1 MKKNHMFSKLLFLS
15 CSALLFA
22 ACGNAGT
29 ATDSST
35 ASATD
40 SDLPD
45 KVVIA
50 TLEMPNDEGIAKAE
64 GYFEDEM
71 GVPIE
76 IVQFESGK
84 AINQAMVSGAVDFGL
99 TGSGSAVLGIASGI
113 PIEMI
118 WIHETLGSVEALA
131 AKSALNA
138 TSLEDLKGKNIGVPF
153 ASTAHYSLLR
163 AITASGFEES
173 DFSLIDLQPSDIFAA
188 WQRGDIDAA
197 YVWEPT
203 LSLLLEDG
211 NIVLHSGDV
220 AEMGFMTANVEIV
233 RSEFGEAY
241 PEIVEKYIA
250 SVDKAVTMYRED
262 PDQAIAIIAE
272 QLNITEESAKLQ
284 MEGQNWISAAEQ
296 LDAANLG
303 TTDAVGSMAATMLDM
318 GQFYLDQG
326 NITELPSEDI
336 FAEGINTS
344 FIEAYLDSKE

>member
-22 ACGNAGT
+22 ACGGASS

-35 ASATD
+35 ASAD
-40 SDLPD
+40 GDLPE

-64 GYFEDEM
+64 GYFEDEL
-71 GVPIE
+71 GVPVE
-76 IVQFESGK
+76 VVQFESGK

-131 AKSALNA
+131 AKNALNA

-163 AITASGFEES
+163 AITASGFEET
-173 DFSLIDLQPSDIFAA
+173 DFTLIDLQPSDIFAA

-203 LSLLLEDG
+203 LSELLADG

-220 AEMGFMTANVEIV
+220 AEMGYMTANVEIV

-250 SVDKAVTMYRED
+250 SVDKAVTLYRED
-262 PDQAIAIIAE
+262 PDQAISIIAKS
-272 QLNITEESAKLQ
+272 LNITEESAKLQ
-284 MEGQNWISAAEQ
+284 MEGQNWISAEEQ

-303 TTDAVGSMAATMLDM
+303 TSEAVGAMAATMLDM

-326 NITELPSEDI
+326 NITDLPSEEA
-336 FAEGINTS
+336 FAEGINTTY
-344 FIEAYLDSKE
+344 IQAYLDSKE

>member
-22 ACGNAGT
+22 ACGGADS

-35 ASATD
+35 ASAD
-40 SDLPD
+40 GDLPE

-64 GYFEDEM
+64 GYFEDEL
-71 GVPIE
+71 GVPVE
-76 IVQFESGK
+76 VVQFESGK

-163 AITASGFEES
+163 AITASGFEET
-173 DFSLIDLQPSDIFAA
+173 DFTLIDLQPSDIFAA

-203 LSLLLEDG
+203 LSQLLADG

-220 AEMGFMTANVEIV
+220 AEMGYMTANVEIV

-250 SVDKAVTMYRED
+250 SVDKAVTLYRED
-262 PDQAIAIIAE
+262 PEQAISIIAE

-284 MEGQNWISAAEQ
+284 MEGQNWISAEEQ

-303 TTDAVGSMAATMLDM
+303 TSEAVGAMAATMLDM

-326 NITELPSEDI
+326 NITDLPSAEA
-336 FAEGINTS
+336 FAEGINTTY
-344 FIEAYLDSKE
+344 IQAYLDSKE

>member
-1 MKKNHMFSKLLFLS
+1 MKKTHMFSKLLFLS

-22 ACGNAGT
+22 ACGGADS

-35 ASATD
+35 ASAD
-40 SDLPD
+40 GALPD
-45 KVVIA
+45 KVIIA

-118 WIHETLGSVEALA
+118 WIHEKLGSVESLV
-131 AKSALNA
+131 AKNELNA

-163 AITASGFEES
+163 AITASGFEET
-173 DFSLIDLQPSDIFAA
+173 DFVLIDLQPSDIFAA

-197 YVWEPT
+197 YIWEPT
-203 LSLLLEDG
+203 LSELLTDG

-220 AEMGFMTANVEIV
+220 AEMGYMTANVEIV
-233 RSEFGEAY
+233 HSEFGEAY
-241 PEIVEKYIA
+241 PEIVAKYIA
-250 SVDKAVTMYRED
+250 AVDKAVTLYRED

-284 MEGQNWISAAEQ
+284 MEGQNWISAEEQ

-303 TTDAVGSMAATMLDM
+303 TSDAVGAMAATMSDM

-326 NITELPSEDI
+326 NITASPSEAD
-336 FAEGINTS
+336 FAEGINTTY
-344 FIEAYLDSKE
+344 IEAYLDSKE

>member
-22 ACGNAGT
+22 ACGSADS

-35 ASATD
+35 ASAD
-40 SDLPD
+40 GDLPD
-45 KVVIA
+45 KVIIA

-71 GVPIE
+71 GVLIE

-118 WIHETLGSVEALA
+118 WIHETLGSVESLV
-131 AKSALNA
+131 AKSDLNA

-163 AITASGFEES
+163 AITASGFEET
-173 DFSLIDLQPSDIFAA
+173 DFALIDLQPSDLFAA

-197 YVWEPT
+197 YIWEPT
-203 LSLLLEDG
+203 LSELLADG

-220 AEMGFMTANVEIV
+220 AEMGYMTANVEIV

-250 SVDKAVTMYRED
+250 CIDTAVTLYRED
-262 PDQAIAIIAE
+262 PEQAIAIIAE

-284 MEGQNWISAAEQ
+284 MEGQNWISAEEQ

-303 TTDAVGSMAATMLDM
+303 TSDAVGAMAATMFDM

-326 NITELPSEDI
+326 NITDLPSEAD
-336 FAEGINTS
+336 FAAGINTTY
-344 FIEAYLDSKE
+344 IEAYLDSKE

>member
-22 ACGNAGT
+22 ACGSADS

-35 ASATD
+35 ASAD
-40 SDLPD
+40 GDLPD
-45 KVVIA
+45 KVIIA

-71 GVPIE
+71 GVLIE
-76 IVQFESGK
+76 IVQFENGK

-131 AKSALNA
+131 AKNALNA

-163 AITASGFEES
+163 AITASGFEET
-173 DFSLIDLQPSDIFAA
+173 DFALIDLQPSDLFAA

-197 YVWEPT
+197 YIWEPT
-203 LSLLLEDG
+203 LSELLADG

-220 AEMGFMTANVEIV
+220 AEMGYMTANVEIV

-250 SVDKAVTMYRED
+250 CIDKAVTLYRED
-262 PDQAIAIIAE
+262 PEQAIAIIAE

-284 MEGQNWISAAEQ
+284 MEGQNWISAEEQ

-303 TTDAVGSMAATMLDM
+303 TSDAVGAMAATMFDM

-326 NITELPSEDI
+326 NITDLPSEAD
-336 FAEGINTS
+336 FAAGINTTY
-344 FIEAYLDSKE
+344 IEAYLDSKE

>member
-22 ACGNAGT
+22 ACGSADG
-29 ATDSST
+29 ASDSST
-35 ASATD
+35 ASAD
-40 SDLPD
+40 GDLPA

-64 GYFEDEM
+64 GYFEDEL
-71 GVPIE
+71 GVPVE
-76 IVQFESGK
+76 VVQFESGK

-118 WIHETLGSVEALA
+118 WIHETLGSVESLV
-131 AKSALNA
+131 AKNKLNA

-163 AITASGFEES
+163 AITASGLEET

-197 YVWEPT
+197 YIWEPT
-203 LSLLLEDG
+203 LSELLADG

-220 AEMGFMTANVEIV
+220 AEMGYMTANVEIV

-250 SVDKAVTMYRED
+250 CVDKAVTLYRED
-262 PDQAIAIIAE
+262 PEQAIAIIAK

-284 MEGQNWISAAEQ
+284 MEGQNWISAEEQ

-303 TTDAVGSMAATMLDM
+303 TSEAVGAMAATMSDM

-326 NITELPSEDI
+326 NITESPSEEA
-336 FAEGINTS
+336 FAEGINTTY
-344 FIEAYLDSKE
+344 IQAYLDSKE

>member
-22 ACGNAGT
+22 ACGGADS

-35 ASATD
+35 ASAD
-40 SDLPD
+40 GDLPE

-64 GYFEDEM
+64 GYFEDEL
-71 GVPIE
+71 GVPVE
-76 IVQFESGK
+76 VVQFESGK

-163 AITASGFEES
+163 AITASGFEET
-173 DFSLIDLQPSDIFAA
+173 DFTLIDLQPSDIFAA

-203 LSLLLEDG
+203 LSELLADG

-220 AEMGFMTANVEIV
+220 AEMGYMTANVEIV

-250 SVDKAVTMYRED
+250 SVDKAVTLYRED
-262 PDQAIAIIAE
+262 PDQAISIIAKS
-272 QLNITEESAKLQ
+272 LNITEESAKLQ

-303 TTDAVGSMAATMLDM
+303 TSEAVGAMAATMLDM

-326 NITELPSEDI
+326 NITDLPSEEA
-336 FAEGINTS
+336 FAEGINTTY
-344 FIEAYLDSKE
+344 IQAYLDSKE

>member
-22 ACGNAGT
+22 ACGGASS

-35 ASATD
+35 ASAD
-40 SDLPD
+40 GDLPE

-64 GYFEDEM
+64 GYFEDEL
-71 GVPIE
+71 GVPVE
-76 IVQFESGK
+76 VVQFESGK

-131 AKSALNA
+131 AKNALNA

-163 AITASGFEES
+163 AITASGFEET
-173 DFSLIDLQPSDIFAA
+173 DFTLIDLQPSDIFAA

-203 LSLLLEDG
+203 LSELLADG

-220 AEMGFMTANVEIV
+220 AEMGYMTANVEIV

-250 SVDKAVTMYRED
+250 SVDKAVTLYRED
-262 PDQAIAIIAE
+262 PDQAISIIAKS
-272 QLNITEESAKLQ
+272 LNITEESAKLQ
-284 MEGQNWISAAEQ
+284 MEGQNLISAAEQ

-303 TTDAVGSMAATMLDM
+303 TSEAVGAMAATMLDM

-326 NITELPSEDI
+326 NITDLPSEEA
-336 FAEGINTS
+336 FAEGINTTY
-344 FIEAYLDSKE
+344 IQAYLDSKE

>member
-22 ACGNAGT
+22 ACGSADS

-35 ASATD
+35 ASAD
-40 SDLPD
+40 GDLPD
-45 KVVIA
+45 KVIIA

-71 GVPIE
+71 GVLIE

-118 WIHETLGSVEALA
+118 WIHETLGSVESLV
-131 AKSALNA
+131 AKSDLNA

-163 AITASGFEES
+163 AITASGFEET
-173 DFSLIDLQPSDIFAA
+173 DFALIDLQPSDLFAA
-188 WQRGDIDAA
+188 WQRGDIDAT
-197 YVWEPT
+197 YIWEPT
-203 LSLLLEDG
+203 LSELLADG

-220 AEMGFMTANVEIV
+220 AEMGYMTANVEIV

-250 SVDKAVTMYRED
+250 CIDKAVTLYRED
-262 PDQAIAIIAE
+262 PEQAIAIIAE

-284 MEGQNWISAAEQ
+284 MEGQNWISAEEQ

-303 TTDAVGSMAATMLDM
+303 TSDAVGAMAATMFDM

-326 NITELPSEDI
+326 NITDLPSEAD
-336 FAEGINTS
+336 FAAGINTTY
-344 FIEAYLDSKE
+344 IEAYLDSKE

>member
-22 ACGNAGT
+22 ACGSADS

-35 ASATD
+35 ASAD
-40 SDLPD
+40 GDLPD
-45 KVVIA
+45 KVIIA

-118 WIHETLGSVEALA
+118 WIHETLGSVESLV
-131 AKSALNA
+131 AKSDLNA

-163 AITASGFEES
+163 AITASGFEET
-173 DFSLIDLQPSDIFAA
+173 DFTLIDLQPSDIFAA

-203 LSLLLEDG
+203 LSELLADG

-220 AEMGFMTANVEIV
+220 AEMGYMTANVEIV

-250 SVDKAVTMYRED
+250 SVDKAVTLYRED
-262 PDQAIAIIAE
+262 PDQAISIIAKS
-272 QLNITEESAKLQ
+272 LNITEESAKLQ

-303 TTDAVGSMAATMLDM
+303 TSDAVGAMAATMFDM

-326 NITELPSEDI
+326 NITDLPSEAD
-336 FAEGINTS
+336 FAAGINTTY
-344 FIEAYLDSKE
+344 IEAYLDSKE

>member
-1 MKKNHMFSKLLFLS
+1 
-15 CSALLFA
+15 
-22 ACGNAGT
+22 
-29 ATDSST
+29 
-35 ASATD
+35 
-40 SDLPD
+40 
-45 KVVIA
+45 
-50 TLEMPNDEGIAKAE
+50 
-64 GYFEDEM
+64 
-71 GVPIE
+71 
-76 IVQFESGK
+76 
-84 AINQAMVSGAVDFGL
+84 MVSGAVDFGL

-131 AKSALNA
+131 AKNALNA

-163 AITASGFEES
+163 AITASGFEET
-173 DFSLIDLQPSDIFAA
+173 DFTLIDLQPSDIFAA

-203 LSLLLEDG
+203 LSELLADG

-220 AEMGFMTANVEIV
+220 AEMGYMTANVEIV

-250 SVDKAVTMYRED
+250 SVDKAVTLYRED
-262 PDQAIAIIAE
+262 PDQAISIIAKS
-272 QLNITEESAKLQ
+272 LNITEESAKLQ

-303 TTDAVGSMAATMLDM
+303 TSEAVGAMAATMLDM

-326 NITELPSEDI
+326 NITDLPSEEA
-336 FAEGINTS
+336 FAEGINTTY
-344 FIEAYLDSKE
+344 IQAYLDSKE

>member
-22 ACGNAGT
+22 ACGSADS

-35 ASATD
+35 ASAD
-40 SDLPD
+40 GDLPD
-45 KVVIA
+45 KVIIA

-118 WIHETLGSVEALA
+118 WIHETLGSVESLV
-131 AKSALNA
+131 AKSDLNA

-163 AITASGFEES
+163 AITASGFEET
-173 DFSLIDLQPSDIFAA
+173 DFALIDLQPSDLFAA

-197 YVWEPT
+197 YIWEPT
-203 LSLLLEDG
+203 LSELLADG

-220 AEMGFMTANVEIV
+220 AEMGYMTANVEIV

-250 SVDKAVTMYRED
+250 CIDKAVTLYRED
-262 PDQAIAIIAE
+262 PEQAIAIIAE

-284 MEGQNWISAAEQ
+284 MEGQNWISAEEQ

-303 TTDAVGSMAATMLDM
+303 TSDAVGAMAATMFDM

-326 NITELPSEDI
+326 NITDLPSEAD
-336 FAEGINTS
+336 FAAGINTTY
-344 FIEAYLDSKE
+344 IEAYLDSKE

>member
-1 MKKNHMFSKLLFLS
+1 MKKNQLFSKLLFLS

-22 ACGNAGT
+22 ACGNAGS

-35 ASATD
+35 ASADGDT
-40 SDLPD
+40 PK

-50 TLEMPNDEGIAKAE
+50 TLSMPNDEGIAKAE

-84 AINQAMVSGAVDFGL
+84 EINQAMVSGAVDFGL

-131 AKSALNA
+131 AKSELNA

-220 AEMGFMTANVEIV
+220 AEMGYMTANVEIV

-241 PEIVEKYIA
+241 PELVEKYIA

-262 PDQAIAIIAE
+262 PDQAIAIIAK

-336 FAEGINTS
+336 FAAGINTS
-344 FIEAYLDSKE
+344 FIEAYLDSIE

>member
-22 ACGNAGT
+22 ACGGADS

-35 ASATD
+35 ASAD
-40 SDLPD
+40 GDLPD
-45 KVVIA
+45 KVIIA

-71 GVPIE
+71 GVPVE

-138 TSLEDLKGKNIGVPF
+138 TSLEDLKGKNVGVPF

-163 AITASGFEES
+163 AITASGFEET
-173 DFSLIDLQPSDIFAA
+173 DFTLIDLQPSDIFAA

-203 LSLLLEDG
+203 LSELLADG

-220 AEMGFMTANVEIV
+220 AEMGYMTANVEIV
-233 RSEFGEAY
+233 HSEFGEAY

-250 SVDKAVTMYRED
+250 AVDKAVTLYRED
-262 PDQAIAIIAE
+262 PDQAIAIIAK

-284 MEGQNWISAAEQ
+284 MEGQNWISAEEQ

-303 TTDAVGSMAATMLDM
+303 TSDAVGAMAATMYDM

-326 NITELPSEDI
+326 NITESPSEED
-336 FAEGINTS
+336 FAEGINTTYV
-344 FIEAYLDSKE
+344 EAYLDSKE

>member
-22 ACGNAGT
+22 ACGGADS

-35 ASATD
+35 ASAD
-40 SDLPD
+40 GDLPD
-45 KVVIA
+45 KVIIA

-71 GVPIE
+71 GVPVE

-163 AITASGFEES
+163 AITASGFEET
-173 DFSLIDLQPSDIFAA
+173 DFTLIDLQPSDIFAA

-203 LSLLLEDG
+203 LSELLADG

-220 AEMGFMTANVEIV
+220 AEMGYMTANVEIV
-233 RSEFGEAY
+233 HSEFGEAY
-241 PEIVEKYIA
+241 PEMVEKYIA
-250 SVDKAVTMYRED
+250 AVDKAVTLYRED
-262 PDQAIAIIAE
+262 PDQAISIIAE

-284 MEGQNWISAAEQ
+284 MEGQNWISAEEQ

-303 TTDAVGSMAATMLDM
+303 TSEAVGAMAATMLDM

-326 NITELPSEDI
+326 NITELPSEEA
-336 FAEGINTS
+336 FAEGINTTY
-344 FIEAYLDSKE
+344 IQAYLDSKE

>member
-22 ACGNAGT
+22 ACGSADS

-35 ASATD
+35 ASAD
-40 SDLPD
+40 GDLPD
-45 KVVIA
+45 KVIIA

-71 GVPIE
+71 GVLIE

-118 WIHETLGSVEALA
+118 WIHETLGSVESLV
-131 AKSALNA
+131 AKSDLNA

-163 AITASGFEES
+163 AITASGFEET
-173 DFSLIDLQPSDIFAA
+173 DFTLIDLQPSDIFAA

-203 LSLLLEDG
+203 LSELLADG

-220 AEMGFMTANVEIV
+220 AEMGYMTANVEIV

-250 SVDKAVTMYRED
+250 CIDKAVTLYRED
-262 PDQAIAIIAE
+262 PEQAIAIIAE

-284 MEGQNWISAAEQ
+284 MEGQNWISAEEQ

-303 TTDAVGSMAATMLDM
+303 TSDAVGAMAATMFDM

-326 NITELPSEDI
+326 NITDLPSEAD
-336 FAEGINTS
+336 FAAGINTTY
-344 FIEAYLDSKE
+344 IEAYLDSKE

>member
-22 ACGNAGT
+22 ACGGASS

-35 ASATD
+35 ASAD
-40 SDLPD
+40 GDLPE

-64 GYFEDEM
+64 GYFEDEL
-71 GVPIE
+71 GVPVE
-76 IVQFESGK
+76 VVQFESGK

-131 AKSALNA
+131 AKNALNA

-163 AITASGFEES
+163 AITASGFEET
-173 DFSLIDLQPSDIFAA
+173 DFTLIDLQPSDIFAA

-203 LSLLLEDG
+203 LSELLADG

-220 AEMGFMTANVEIV
+220 AEMGYMTANVEIV

-250 SVDKAVTMYRED
+250 SVDKAVTLYRED
-262 PDQAIAIIAE
+262 PDQAISIIAKS
-272 QLNITEESAKLQ
+272 LNITEESAKLQ
-284 MEGQNWISAAEQ
+284 MEGQNWISAEEQ

-303 TTDAVGSMAATMLDM
+303 SSDAVGAMAATMYDM

-326 NITELPSEDI
+326 NITASPSEED
-336 FAEGINTS
+336 FAEGINTTYV
-344 FIEAYLDSKE
+344 EAYLDSKE

>member
-1 MKKNHMFSKLLFLS
+1 MKKTHMFSKLLFLS

-22 ACGNAGT
+22 ACGGADS

-35 ASATD
+35 ASAD
-40 SDLPD
+40 GDLPE

-64 GYFEDEM
+64 GYFEDEL
-71 GVPIE
+71 GVPVE
-76 IVQFESGK
+76 VVQFESGK

-131 AKSALNA
+131 AKSTLNA

-173 DFSLIDLQPSDIFAA
+173 DFTLIDLQPSDIFAA

-203 LSLLLEDG
+203 LSQLLADG

-220 AEMGFMTANVEIV
+220 AEMGYMTANVEIV

-250 SVDKAVTMYRED
+250 SVDKAVTLYRED
-262 PDQAIAIIAE
+262 PEQAISIIAE

-284 MEGQNWISAAEQ
+284 MEGQNWISAEEQ

-303 TTDAVGSMAATMLDM
+303 TSEAVGAMAATMLDM

-326 NITELPSEDI
+326 NITDLPSAEA
-336 FAEGINTS
+336 FAEGINTTY
-344 FIEAYLDSKE
+344 IQAYLDSKE

>member
-22 ACGNAGT
+22 ACGGASS

-35 ASATD
+35 ASAD
-40 SDLPD
+40 GDLPE

-64 GYFEDEM
+64 GYFEDEL
-71 GVPIE
+71 GVPVE
-76 IVQFESGK
+76 VVQFESGK

-163 AITASGFEES
+163 AITASGFEET
-173 DFSLIDLQPSDIFAA
+173 DFTLIDLQPSDIFAA

-203 LSLLLEDG
+203 LSELLADG

-220 AEMGFMTANVEIV
+220 AEMGYMTANVEIV

-250 SVDKAVTMYRED
+250 SVDKAVTLYRED
-262 PDQAIAIIAE
+262 PDQAISIIAKS
-272 QLNITEESAKLQ
+272 LNITEESAKLQ

-303 TTDAVGSMAATMLDM
+303 TSEAVGAMAATMLDM

-326 NITELPSEDI
+326 NITDLPSEEA
-336 FAEGINTS
+336 FAEGINTTY
-344 FIEAYLDSKE
+344 IQAYLDSKE

>member
-22 ACGNAGT
+22 ACGSADS

-35 ASATD
+35 ASAD
-40 SDLPD
+40 GDLPD
-45 KVVIA
+45 KVIIA

-71 GVPIE
+71 GVLIE

-131 AKSALNA
+131 AKNALNA

-163 AITASGFEES
+163 AITASGFEET
-173 DFSLIDLQPSDIFAA
+173 DFTLIDLQPSDIFAA

-203 LSLLLEDG
+203 LSELLADG

-220 AEMGFMTANVEIV
+220 AEMGYMTANVEIV

-250 SVDKAVTMYRED
+250 SVDKAVTLYRED
-262 PDQAIAIIAE
+262 PDQAISIIAKS
-272 QLNITEESAKLQ
+272 LNITEESAKLQ

-303 TTDAVGSMAATMLDM
+303 TSEAVGAMAATMLDM

-326 NITELPSEDI
+326 NITDLPSEEA
-336 FAEGINTS
+336 FAEGINTTY
-344 FIEAYLDSKE
+344 IQAYLDSKE

>member
-22 ACGNAGT
+22 ACGGADS

-35 ASATD
+35 ASAD
-40 SDLPD
+40 GDLPD
-45 KVVIA
+45 KVIIA

-71 GVPIE
+71 GVPVE

-138 TSLEDLKGKNIGVPF
+138 TSLEDLKGKNVGVPF

-163 AITASGFEES
+163 AITASGFEET
-173 DFSLIDLQPSDIFAA
+173 DFTLIDLQPSDIFAA

-203 LSLLLEDG
+203 LSELLADG

-220 AEMGFMTANVEIV
+220 AEMGYMTANVEIV

-250 SVDKAVTMYRED
+250 SVDKAVTLYRED
-262 PDQAIAIIAE
+262 PDQAISIIAKS
-272 QLNITEESAKLQ
+272 LNITEESAKLQ

-303 TTDAVGSMAATMLDM
+303 TSEAVGAMAATMLDM

-326 NITELPSEDI
+326 NITDLPSEEA
-336 FAEGINTS
+336 FAEGINTTY
-344 FIEAYLDSKE
+344 IQAYLDSKE

>member
-1 MKKNHMFSKLLFLS
+1 MKKTHMFSKLLFLS

-22 ACGNAGT
+22 ACGSADS

-35 ASATD
+35 ASAD
-40 SDLPD
+40 GDLPD
-45 KVVIA
+45 KVIIA

-71 GVPIE
+71 GVLIE

-118 WIHETLGSVEALA
+118 WIHETLGSVESLV
-131 AKSALNA
+131 AKSDLNA

-163 AITASGFEES
+163 AITASGFEET
-173 DFSLIDLQPSDIFAA
+173 DFALIDLQPSDLFAA

-197 YVWEPT
+197 YIWEPT
-203 LSLLLEDG
+203 LSELLADG

-220 AEMGFMTANVEIV
+220 AEMGYMTANVEIV

-250 SVDKAVTMYRED
+250 CIDKAVTLYRED
-262 PDQAIAIIAE
+262 PEQAIAIIAE
-272 QLNITEESAKLQ
+272 QLNITEESAKFKRKAWDLIT
-284 MEGQNWISAAEQ
+284 N
-296 LDAANLG
+296 
-303 TTDAVGSMAATMLDM
+303 MA
-318 GQFYLDQG
+318 
-326 NITELPSEDI
+326 
-336 FAEGINTS
+336 
-344 FIEAYLDSKE
+344 

>member
-22 ACGNAGT
+22 ACGSADS

-35 ASATD
+35 ASAD
-40 SDLPD
+40 GDLPD
-45 KVVIA
+45 KVIIA

-64 GYFEDEM
+64 GYFEDEL
-71 GVPIE
+71 GVPVE
-76 IVQFESGK
+76 VVQFESGK

-131 AKSALNA
+131 AKNALNA

-163 AITASGFEES
+163 AITASGFEET
-173 DFSLIDLQPSDIFAA
+173 DFTLIDLQPSDIFAA

-203 LSLLLEDG
+203 LSELLADG

-220 AEMGFMTANVEIV
+220 AEMGYMTANVEIV

-250 SVDKAVTMYRED
+250 SVDKAVTLYRED
-262 PDQAIAIIAE
+262 PDQAISIIAKS
-272 QLNITEESAKLQ
+272 LNITEESAKLQ

-303 TTDAVGSMAATMLDM
+303 TSEAVGAMAATMLDM

-326 NITELPSEDI
+326 NITDLPSEEA
-336 FAEGINTS
+336 FAEGINTTY
-344 FIEAYLDSKE
+344 IQAYLDSKE

>member
-1 MKKNHMFSKLLFLS
+1 MKKTNMFSKLLFLS

-22 ACGNAGT
+22 ACGSADS
-29 ATDSST
+29 ATNSST
-35 ASATD
+35 ASAD
-40 SDLPD
+40 GGLPE

-64 GYFEDEM
+64 GYFEDEL
-71 GVPIE
+71 GVPVE
-76 IVQFESGK
+76 VVQFESGK

-118 WIHETLGSVEALA
+118 WIHETLGSVESLV
-131 AKSALNA
+131 AKNELNA

-163 AITASGFEES
+163 AITASGFEET
-173 DFSLIDLQPSDIFAA
+173 DFVLIDLQPSDLFAA

-197 YVWEPT
+197 YIWEPT
-203 LSLLLEDG
+203 LSELLADG

-220 AEMGFMTANVEIV
+220 AEMGYMTANVEIV

-250 SVDKAVTMYRED
+250 CVDKAVTLYRED

-272 QLNITEESAKLQ
+272 QLNITEASAKLQ
-284 MEGQNWISAAEQ
+284 MEGQNWISAEEQ

-303 TTDAVGSMAATMLDM
+303 TSEAVGAMAATMYDM

-326 NITELPSEDI
+326 NITASPSEAD
-336 FAEGINTS
+336 FAAGINTTY
-344 FIEAYLDSKE
+344 IEAYLDSKE

>member
-22 ACGNAGT
+22 ACGAADS

-35 ASATD
+35 ASAD
-40 SDLPD
+40 GALPD
-45 KVVIA
+45 KVIIA

-118 WIHETLGSVEALA
+118 WIHETLGSVESLV
-131 AKSALNA
+131 AKNELNA

-163 AITASGFEES
+163 AITASGFEET
-173 DFSLIDLQPSDIFAA
+173 DFVLIDLQPSDIFAA

-197 YVWEPT
+197 YIWEPT
-203 LSLLLEDG
+203 LSELLTDG

-220 AEMGFMTANVEIV
+220 AEMGYMTANVEIV
-233 RSEFGEAY
+233 HSEFGEAY
-241 PEIVEKYIA
+241 PEIVAKYIA
-250 SVDKAVTMYRED
+250 AVDKAVTLYRED
-262 PDQAIAIIAE
+262 PDQAISIIAE

-284 MEGQNWISAAEQ
+284 MEGQNWISAEEQ

-303 TTDAVGSMAATMLDM
+303 TSDAVGAMAATMSDM

-326 NITELPSEDI
+326 NITASPSEAD
-336 FAEGINTS
+336 FAEGINTTY
-344 FIEAYLDSKE
+344 IEAYLESKE

>member
-22 ACGNAGT
+22 ACGSADS

-35 ASATD
+35 ASAD
-40 SDLPD
+40 GDLPD
-45 KVVIA
+45 KVIIA

-71 GVPIE
+71 GVLIE

-118 WIHETLGSVEALA
+118 WIHETLGSVESLV
-131 AKSALNA
+131 AKSDLNA

-163 AITASGFEES
+163 AITASGFEET
-173 DFSLIDLQPSDIFAA
+173 DFALIDLQPSDLFAA

-197 YVWEPT
+197 YIWEPT
-203 LSLLLEDG
+203 LSELLADG

-220 AEMGFMTANVEIV
+220 AEMGYMTANVEIV

-250 SVDKAVTMYRED
+250 CIDKAVTLYRED
-262 PDQAIAIIAE
+262 PEQAIAIIAE

-303 TTDAVGSMAATMLDM
+303 TSEAVGAMAATMLDM

-326 NITELPSEDI
+326 NITDLPSEEA
-336 FAEGINTS
+336 FAEGINTTY
-344 FIEAYLDSKE
+344 IQAYLDSKE

>member
-1 MKKNHMFSKLLFLS
+1 MKKTNMFSKLLFLS

-22 ACGNAGT
+22 ACGSADG

-35 ASATD
+35 ASAD
-40 SDLPD
+40 GDLPE

-118 WIHETLGSVEALA
+118 WIHETLGSVESLV
-131 AKSALNA
+131 AKNELNA

-163 AITASGFEES
+163 AITASGFEET
-173 DFSLIDLQPSDIFAA
+173 DFVLIDLQPSDLFAA

-197 YVWEPT
+197 YIWEPT
-203 LSLLLEDG
+203 LSELLADG

-220 AEMGFMTANVEIV
+220 AEMGYMTANVEIV
-233 RSEFGEAY
+233 RSEFGEDY

-250 SVDKAVTMYRED
+250 CVDKAVTLYRED

-272 QLNITEESAKLQ
+272 QLNITEASAKLQ
-284 MEGQNWISAAEQ
+284 MEGQNWISAEEQ

-303 TTDAVGSMAATMLDM
+303 TSEAVGAMAATMYDM

-326 NITELPSEDI
+326 NITASPSEAD
-336 FAEGINTS
+336 FAEGINTTY
-344 FIEAYLDSKE
+344 IEAYLDSKE

>member
-22 ACGNAGT
+22 ACGSADS

-35 ASATD
+35 ASAD
-40 SDLPD
+40 GDLPD
-45 KVVIA
+45 KVIIA

-71 GVPIE
+71 GVLIE

-118 WIHETLGSVEALA
+118 WIHETLGSVESLV
-131 AKSALNA
+131 AKSDLNA

-163 AITASGFEES
+163 AITASGFEET
-173 DFSLIDLQPSDIFAA
+173 DFTLIDLQPSDIFAA

-197 YVWEPT
+197 YIWEPT
-203 LSLLLEDG
+203 LSELLADG

-220 AEMGFMTANVEIV
+220 AEMGYMTANVEIV

-250 SVDKAVTMYRED
+250 CIDKAVTLYRED
-262 PDQAIAIIAE
+262 PDQAISIIAKS
-272 QLNITEESAKLQ
+272 LNITEESAKLQ

-303 TTDAVGSMAATMLDM
+303 TSEAVGAMAATMLDM

-326 NITELPSEDI
+326 NITDLPSEEA
-336 FAEGINTS
+336 FAEGINTTY
-344 FIEAYLDSKE
+344 IQAYLDSKE

>member
-22 ACGNAGT
+22 ACGSADS

-35 ASATD
+35 ASAD
-40 SDLPD
+40 GDLPD
-45 KVVIA
+45 KVIIA

-131 AKSALNA
+131 AKNALNA

-163 AITASGFEES
+163 AITASGFEET
-173 DFSLIDLQPSDIFAA
+173 DFTLIDLQPSDIFAA

-203 LSLLLEDG
+203 LSELLADG

-220 AEMGFMTANVEIV
+220 AEMGYMTANVEIV

-250 SVDKAVTMYRED
+250 SVDKAVTLFRED
-262 PDQAIAIIAE
+262 PDQAISIIAKS
-272 QLNITEESAKLQ
+272 LNITEESAKLQ

-303 TTDAVGSMAATMLDM
+303 TSEAVGAMAATMLDM

-326 NITELPSEDI
+326 NITDLPSEEA
-336 FAEGINTS
+336 FAEGINTTY
-344 FIEAYLDSKE
+344 IQAYLDSKE

>member
-22 ACGNAGT
+22 ACGSADS

-35 ASATD
+35 ASAD
-40 SDLPD
+40 GDLPD
-45 KVVIA
+45 KVIIA

-71 GVPIE
+71 GVLIE

-118 WIHETLGSVEALA
+118 WIHETLGSVESLV
-131 AKSALNA
+131 AKSDLNA

-163 AITASGFEES
+163 AITASGFEET
-173 DFSLIDLQPSDIFAA
+173 DFALIDLQPSDLFAA

-197 YVWEPT
+197 YIWEPT
-203 LSLLLEDG
+203 LSELLADG

-220 AEMGFMTANVEIV
+220 AEMGYMTANVEIV

-250 SVDKAVTMYRED
+250 SVDKAVTLYRED
-262 PDQAIAIIAE
+262 PDQAISIIAKS
-272 QLNITEESAKLQ
+272 LNITEESAKLQ

-303 TTDAVGSMAATMLDM
+303 TSEAVGAMAATMLDM

-326 NITELPSEDI
+326 NITDLPSEEA
-336 FAEGINTS
+336 FAEGINTTY
-344 FIEAYLDSKE
+344 IQAYLDSKE

>member
-1 MKKNHMFSKLLFLS
+1 MKKKHMFSKLLFLS

-22 ACGNAGT
+22 ACGGASS

-35 ASATD
+35 ASAD
-40 SDLPD
+40 GDLPE

-64 GYFEDEM
+64 GYFEDEL
-71 GVPIE
+71 GVPVE
-76 IVQFESGK
+76 VVQFESGK

-131 AKSALNA
+131 AKNALNA

-163 AITASGFEES
+163 AITASGFEET
-173 DFSLIDLQPSDIFAA
+173 DFTLIDLQPSDIFAA

-203 LSLLLEDG
+203 LSELLADG

-220 AEMGFMTANVEIV
+220 AEMGYMTANVEIV

-250 SVDKAVTMYRED
+250 SVDKAVTLYRED
-262 PDQAIAIIAE
+262 PDQAISIIAKS
-272 QLNITEESAKLQ
+272 LNITEESAKLQ

-303 TTDAVGSMAATMLDM
+303 TSEAVGAMAATMLDM

-326 NITELPSEDI
+326 NITDLPSEEA
-336 FAEGINTS
+336 FAEGINTTY
-344 FIEAYLDSKE
+344 IQAYLDSKE

>member
-22 ACGNAGT
+22 ACGSADS

-35 ASATD
+35 ASAD
-40 SDLPD
+40 GDLPE
-45 KVVIA
+45 KVIIA

-118 WIHETLGSVEALA
+118 WIHETLGSVESLV
-131 AKSALNA
+131 AKNELNA

-163 AITASGFEES
+163 AITSSGFEET
-173 DFSLIDLQPSDIFAA
+173 DFVLIDLQPSDIFAA

-197 YVWEPT
+197 YIWEPT
-203 LSLLLEDG
+203 LSELLTDG
-211 NIVLHSGDV
+211 TIVLHSGDV
-220 AEMGFMTANVEIV
+220 AGMGYMTANVEIV
-233 RSEFGEAY
+233 HSEFGEAY

-250 SVDKAVTMYRED
+250 AVDKAVTLYRED

-284 MEGQNWISAAEQ
+284 MEGQNWISAEEQ

-303 TTDAVGSMAATMLDM
+303 TSDAVGAMAATMYDM

-326 NITELPSEDI
+326 NITASPSEED
-336 FAEGINTS
+336 FAEGINTTYV
-344 FIEAYLDSKE
+344 EAYLDSKE

>member
-22 ACGNAGT
+22 ACGSADS

-35 ASATD
+35 ASAD
-40 SDLPD
+40 GDLPD
-45 KVVIA
+45 KVIIA
-50 TLEMPNDEGIAKAE
+50 TLEMPNDEGIAKVE

-71 GVPIE
+71 GVPVE

-118 WIHETLGSVEALA
+118 WIHETLGSVESLV
-131 AKSALNA
+131 AKSDLNA

-163 AITASGFEES
+163 AITASGFEET
-173 DFSLIDLQPSDIFAA
+173 DFALIDLQPSDLFAA

-197 YVWEPT
+197 YIWEPT
-203 LSLLLEDG
+203 LSELLADG

-220 AEMGFMTANVEIV
+220 AEMGYMTANVEIV

-250 SVDKAVTMYRED
+250 CIDKAVTLYRED
-262 PDQAIAIIAE
+262 PEQAIAIIAE

-284 MEGQNWISAAEQ
+284 MEGQNWISAEEQ

-303 TTDAVGSMAATMLDM
+303 TSDAVGAMAATMFDM

-326 NITELPSEDI
+326 NITDLPSEAD
-336 FAEGINTS
+336 FAAGINTTY
-344 FIEAYLDSKE
+344 IEAYLDSKE

>member
-22 ACGNAGT
+22 ACGSADS

-35 ASATD
+35 ASAD
-40 SDLPD
+40 GDLPD
-45 KVVIA
+45 KVIIA

-71 GVPIE
+71 GVLIE

-131 AKSALNA
+131 AKNALNA

-163 AITASGFEES
+163 AITASGFEET
-173 DFSLIDLQPSDIFAA
+173 DFALIDLQPSDLFAA

-197 YVWEPT
+197 YIWEPT
-203 LSLLLEDG
+203 LSELLADG

-220 AEMGFMTANVEIV
+220 AEMGYMTANVEIV

-250 SVDKAVTMYRED
+250 CIDKAVTLYRED
-262 PDQAIAIIAE
+262 PEQAIAIIAE

-284 MEGQNWISAAEQ
+284 MEGQNWISAEEQ

-303 TTDAVGSMAATMLDM
+303 TSDAVGAMAATMFDM

-326 NITELPSEDI
+326 NITDLPSEAD
-336 FAEGINTS
+336 FAAGINTTY
-344 FIEAYLDSKE
+344 IEAYLDSKE

>member
-22 ACGNAGT
+22 ACGGADS

-35 ASATD
+35 ASAD
-40 SDLPD
+40 GDLPE
-45 KVVIA
+45 KVIIA

-71 GVPIE
+71 GVPVE

-163 AITASGFEES
+163 AITSSGFEET
-173 DFSLIDLQPSDIFAA
+173 DFTLIDLQPSDIFAA

-203 LSLLLEDG
+203 LSELLADG

-220 AEMGFMTANVEIV
+220 AEMGYMTANVEIV
-233 RSEFGEAY
+233 HSEFGEAY

-250 SVDKAVTMYRED
+250 AVDKAVTLYRED
-262 PDQAIAIIAE
+262 PNQAISIIAE

-284 MEGQNWISAAEQ
+284 MEGQNWISAEEQ

-303 TTDAVGSMAATMLDM
+303 TSEKVGAMAATMLDM

-326 NITELPSEDI
+326 NITDLPSEEA
-336 FAEGINTS
+336 FAEGINTTY
-344 FIEAYLDSKE
+344 IQAYLDSK